1 MEHTWNISVPIPAQN
16 KVTETVR
23 PLVKGSL
30 HALWKYP
37 ATSIGTSI
45 VAPNIANICCIPSIS
60 ILGIPSWQA
69 SRTAS

>member
-1 MEHTWNISVPIPAQN
+1 MEHIWNISVPIPAQN

-45 VAPNIANICCIPSIS
+45 WVPFEKVDSTNVSKYK
-60 ILGIPSWQA
+60 
-69 SRTAS
+69 